1 MYVCDALGEKKMTM
15 KKTERQNHILQIISD
30 QIIETQDMLMDALEA
45 VGVSTTQA
53 TVSRDIKE
61 LHIVRQPD
69 QDGTARYQ
77 TLREVPEN
85 NLEVLQRLF
94 EQSVHHIV
102 RVDFMTILKTSKG
115 NGNRIAASIDA
126 AQLPE
131 VVATL
136 AGHDTIYVTSPSSEE
151 AEKLAGLFNHWL

>member
-1 MYVCDALGEKKMTM
+1 MTM
-15 KKTERQNHILQIISD
+15 KKTERQNHILQIITA
-30 QIIETQDMLMDALEA
+30 QTIETQDMLMAALEA
-45 VGVSTTQA
+45 VGVQTTQA

-69 QDGTARYQ
+69 QNGTSRYQ
-77 TLREVPEN
+77 TLRMQPEN
-85 NLEVLQRLF
+85 NLAVLQRLF
-94 EQSVHHIV
+94 EQSVHQIV

-126 AQLPE
+126 AQLSE

-136 AGHDTIYVTSPSSEE
+136 AGHDTIYVTSPSSDE
-151 AEKLAGLFNHWL
+151 AKKLTERFNRWL

>member
-1 MYVCDALGEKKMTM
+1 MTM

-45 VGVSTTQA
+45 VGVTTTQA

-77 TLREVPEN
+77 TLRVMPEN

-151 AEKLAGLFNHWL
+151 AEKLAELFNHWL

>member
-1 MYVCDALGEKKMTM
+1 MGYALGEKYMTM
-15 KKTERQNHILQIISD
+15 KKTERQNHILEIIAARK
-30 QIIETQDMLMDALEA
+30 IETQDMLMEALEA
-45 VGVSTTQA
+45 VGVKTTQA

-69 QDGTARYQ
+69 QYGTSHYQ
-77 TLREVPEN
+77 TLRVEPEN
-85 NLEVLQRLF
+85 NRDALQRLF
-94 EQSVHHIV
+94 EQSVHQIV

-136 AGHDTIYVTSPSSEE
+136 AGHDTIYVTSPSSDE
-151 AEKLAGLFNHWL
+151 AEKLAELFNRWL